1 GVTMGSG
8 CCSTRVSILKPD
20 GTPLVSPTYVGS
32 GGGFFD
38 IQTLP
43 VNGVYTILVDPVD
56 SNIGSMTLTLYDV
69 PADVLGTVTIGGSA
83 VNVTTTVPGQ
93 NARLT
98 FSGTTGQQ
106 ATVHVTSNTMGL
118 VRVSLLKP
126 DGTSMTSSFTSAS
139 SFNLAT
145 QTLPVTGTY
154 TITIDPDSYN
164 TGSMSVSVT
173 NP

>member
-1 GVTMGSG
+1 
-8 CCSTRVSILKPD
+8 VSILKPD
-20 GTPLVSPTYVGS
+20 GTALVSPTYVGTS
-32 GGGFFD
+32 GGFFD
-38 IQTLP
+38 VQTLP
-43 VNGVYTILVDPVD
+43 VSGVYTILVDPVD
-56 SNIGSMTLTLYDV
+56 SNTGSMTLTLYNV
-69 PADVLGTVTIGGSA
+69 PADVVGTVTIGGSA

-93 NARLT
+93 NGRLT

-118 VRVSLLKP
+118 VRVTLLKP
-126 DGTSMTSSFTSAS
+126 DGTTLTSSFTSAA

-145 QTLPVTGTY
+145 QTLSVTGTY
-154 TITIDPDSYN
+154 TITIDPDSSN